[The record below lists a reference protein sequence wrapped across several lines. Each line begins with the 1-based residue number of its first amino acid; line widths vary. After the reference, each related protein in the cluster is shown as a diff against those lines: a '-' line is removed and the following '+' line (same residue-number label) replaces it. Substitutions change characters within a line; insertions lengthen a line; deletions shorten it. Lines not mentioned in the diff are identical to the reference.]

1 MPRSNVTDEQ
11 FIALFKELQS
21 PALVAKA
28 LGLSVNAERERRRRI
43 EAKYGVVLPV
53 NDHRKKYN
61 TVLTENR
68 SVAKYEIS
76 DGIVI
81 VGSDIHV
88 WPGPLTTMQRGF
100 IQLIKRLKPA
110 AVVLNGD
117 VCDFARISRFGTIGW
132 ESRPSVREELDA
144 VAAFLE
150 QVEKAA
156 KGARRFW
163 PLGNHDLRFESKIA
177 NAIPELA
184 KVDGVHLKDHFPSWI
199 PCWRL
204 DINDDVIIRHR
215 ELGGEH
221 ADFRNV
227 QTAGVTIVTGHD
239 HRANVTPYTSYRGT
253 RWGVRTGYMAEESSD
268 PQFVHYLEARAPNW
282 QPAFGVLTFRRGRL
296 MWPELCV
303 KHDENEIAFRGEIIS
318 V

>member
-1 MPRSNVTDEQ
+1 MAKSNITDEQ
-11 FIALFKELQS
+11 FIALEKELQS
-21 PALVAKA
+21 PAAVAKV
-28 LGLSVNAERERRRRI
+28 LGVSVNAERERRRRI
-43 EAKYGVVLPV
+43 EKVYGIILPV

-61 TVLTENR
+61 TILVENR
-68 SVAKYEIS
+68 SVAKYEIQ
-76 DGIVI
+76 DGIVVI
-81 VGSDIHV
+81 GSDVHV

-100 IQLIKRLKPA
+100 IHMIKQLKPA

-132 ESRPSVREELDA
+132 ENRPSVREELDA
-144 VAAFLE
+144 VAAFLL

-177 NAIPELA
+177 NSIPEMA
-184 KVDGVHLKDHFPSWI
+184 KVDGVHLKDHFPEWI

-204 DINDDVIIRHR
+204 DINSDVIVRHR

-227 QTAGVTIVTGHD
+227 QTAGLTVVTGHD

-253 RWGVRTGYMAEESSD
+253 HWGVRTGYMAESQTD
-268 PQFVHYLEARAPNW
+268 PQFVHYLEAREPNW
-282 QPAFGVLTFRRGRL
+282 QPAFAVLTFIKGKL
-296 MWPELCV
+296 MWPELVV
-303 KHDENEIAFRGEIIS
+303 KHSDNEVAFRGS
-318 V
+318 VIKV